1 MATAMSSGPGGSAES
16 TGSGASSGF
25 RGPQVCKIVGISY
38 RQLDYWARTG
48 LAVPSIQPAQGSGT
62 QRLYSFED
70 LVELKLIKNLL
81 DAGVSL
87 QRVREAISYLRE
99 LGHDLAGV
107 TLVSD
112 GKSIYA
118 CTSPDQVVD
127 LLRRGQGVFG
137 IAIDPVLEELRGSV
151 TQLRLPEASGT
162 GPAPPEG
169 DAGEDEGVATV
180 SAKAQGGD

>member
-1 MATAMSSGPGGSAES
+1 M
-16 TGSGASSGF
+16 
-25 RGPQVCKIVGISY
+25 GISY
-38 RQLDYWARTG
+38 RQLDYWARTE

-81 DAGVSL
+81 DAGISL
-87 QRVREAISYLRE
+87 QRVRDAITYLRE

-151 TQLRLPEASGT
+151 SQFPRQEAAGTAAPASPAGGSG
-162 GPAPPEG
+162 GQVGEPP
-169 DAGEDEGVATV
+169 TV
-180 SAKAQGGD
+180 TAKAQGGD

>member
-1 MATAMSSGPGGSAES
+1 MPSGQTGSAGSAGSGGSSG
-16 TGSGASSGF
+16 SSGF

-38 RQLDYWARTG
+38 RQLDYWARTK

-87 QRVREAISYLRE
+87 QRVREAIAYLRE

-151 TQLRLPEASGT
+151 SQLRIPEAAGADSPTSRAGSKERD
-162 GPAPPEG
+162 GEAP
-169 DAGEDEGVATV
+169 TV
-180 SAKAQGGD
+180 PAKAQGGD

>member
-1 MATAMSSGPGGSAES
+1 VATTTPSGPV
-16 TGSGASSGF
+16 GF

-87 QRVREAISYLRE
+87 QRVREAITYLRE

-112 GKSIYA
+112 GTTIYA
-118 CTSPDQVVD
+118 CTSPDQVFD

-151 TQLRLPEASGT
+151 SQLHPSEEARVADAPDAAPG
-162 GPAPPEG
+162 GEVPAAP
-169 DAGEDEGVATV
+169 
-180 SAKAQGGD
+180 AKAQGGD

>member
-1 MATAMSSGPGGSAES
+1 VPTATP
-16 TGSGASSGF
+16 SGF

-38 RQLDYWARTG
+38 RQLDYWARTE

-87 QRVREAISYLRE
+87 QRVREAITYLRE
-99 LGHDLAGV
+99 LGHDLAGI

-118 CTSPDQVVD
+118 CTSPDQVFD

-151 TQLRLPEASGT
+151 SELRPPEGAVPEASK
-162 GPAPPEG
+162 PAAP
-169 DAGEDEGVATV
+169 DGEVPA
-180 SAKAQGGD
+180 SPAKAQGGD

>member
-1 MATAMSSGPGGSAES
+1 MGEN
-16 TGSGASSGF
+16 GSGY

-48 LAVPSIQPAQGSGT
+48 LATPSVQEAQGSGS

-70 LVELKLIKNLL
+70 LVELKLIRNLL

-87 QRVREAISYLRE
+87 QRVRDAITYLRD
-99 LGHDLAGV
+99 LGQDLSGV

-112 GKSIYA
+112 GHSIYA
-118 CTSPDQVVD
+118 CKSSDEVFD

-137 IAIDPVLEELRGSV
+137 IAIDPVKAELRGSV
-151 TQLRLPEASGT
+151 AQLRPSEPE
-162 GPAPPEG
+162 PAPASSDETEE
-169 DAGEDEGVATV
+169 ARKLAKGEE
-180 SAKAQGGD
+180 

>member
-1 MATAMSSGPGGSAES
+1 MPSGPMGSAGSAGSGGSSG
-16 TGSGASSGF
+16 SGGF

-38 RQLDYWARTG
+38 RQLDYWARTE

-87 QRVREAISYLRE
+87 QRVREAITYLRE

-151 TQLRLPEASGT
+151 SQLRIPEAAGADSPDPRAG
-162 GPAPPEG
+162 GKKDDGEAP
-169 DAGEDEGVATV
+169 TV
-180 SAKAQGGD
+180 SAKVQGGD

>member
-1 MATAMSSGPGGSAES
+1 VATATPSGPLGS
-16 TGSGASSGF
+16 TGF

-38 RQLDYWARTG
+38 RQLDYWARTE
-48 LAVPSIQPAQGSGT
+48 LATPSIQPAQGSGT

-87 QRVREAISYLRE
+87 QRVREAITYLRE

-112 GKSIYA
+112 GRSIYA
-118 CTSPDQVVD
+118 CTSPDQVFD

-151 TQLRLPEASGT
+151 SQLRPAEAGERPEA
-162 GPAPPEG
+162 PPAAPP
-169 DAGEDEGVATV
+169 DTTV
-180 SAKAQGGD
+180 PEPTPTPARAQGGD